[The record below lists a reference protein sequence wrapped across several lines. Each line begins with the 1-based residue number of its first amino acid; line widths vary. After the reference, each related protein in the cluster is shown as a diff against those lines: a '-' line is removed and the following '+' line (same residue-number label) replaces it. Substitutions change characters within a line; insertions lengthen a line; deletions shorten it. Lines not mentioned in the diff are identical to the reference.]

1 MDRRTFIK
9 ISGMVTAVSVTPW
22 LSGCTSTSQWT
33 STLALPETLG
43 MLCSKQELIIIGQTY
58 RAAYPQEENQS
69 TLEAQILGEHTPVS
83 SKALGEF
90 IQSKITSEFS
100 SNDIVV
106 VKGWVLARTEARQ
119 AALFSLLNP

>member
-9 ISGMVTAVSVTPW
+9 ISGIVTAVSVTPW
-22 LSGCTSTSQWT
+22 LSGCTSNSQWT
-33 STLALPETLG
+33 SGLALPETLG
-43 MLCSKQELIIIGQTY
+43 TLCGKEELITIGQAY
-58 RAAYPQEENQS
+58 RAAYPDEENQS

-83 SKALGEF
+83 VNTIAEF
-90 IQSKITSEFS
+90 IRNKITSEFS
-100 SNDIVV
+100 SHNIVV